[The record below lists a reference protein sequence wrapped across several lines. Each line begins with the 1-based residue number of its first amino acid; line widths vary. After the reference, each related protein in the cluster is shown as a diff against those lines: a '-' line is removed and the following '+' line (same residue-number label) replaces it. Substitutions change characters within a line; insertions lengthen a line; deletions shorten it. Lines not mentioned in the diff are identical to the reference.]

1 MSAGGM
7 ESGKSQQEE
16 GGGQPGNAFQLRLAR
31 LIDEFFKGFVL
42 IQFPGKHMNSLT
54 DCETLG
60 AANDSLVVASMLVFS
75 FILASSHLY
84 FHICLIYGQT
94 FWSRSRD
101 VNIFGQLYDAS
112 RS

>member
-7 ESGKSQQEE
+7 ESGKSQQGE

-75 FILASSHLY
+75 FILAHLI
-84 FHICLIYGQT
+84 FILIFALFMGKH
-94 FWSRSRD
+94 
-101 VNIFGQLYDAS
+101 FGHV
-112 RS
+112 RGT